1 MEGGMVRLEDQRIL
15 DLVENALSEW
25 QCDGYVVWKKRPTK
39 WLEAN
44 IEGHTA
50 KSVAKL
56 MYEHVRGG
64 GKVDQTLERRLE
76 YASAY
81 EFHYDFRF
89 PIDGRRI
96 YIETVLDETKTG
108 PTITV
113 VNMHDE

>member
-1 MEGGMVRLEDQRIL
+1 MVWLEDQRLL
-15 DLVENALSEW
+15 DLVEKALSEW
-25 QCDGYVVWKKRPTK
+25 KCDGYVVWKKRPTE

-44 IEGHTA
+44 VEGHTI

-56 MYEHVRGG
+56 MHEHVRRG
-64 GKVDQTLERRLE
+64 GKVDQTRERRPE
-76 YASAY
+76 YASVY